1 MRGDRPR
8 RGHLII
14 ALFIAYINLGYT
26 AVRRSEGE
34 DRFLSLVTFGLT
46 TMVGLQAILNLAVV
60 TGLVPPTGVPLPF
73 FSQGGTNLVV
83 VLSSSAFIYRALA
96 LRRRS

>member
-1 MRGDRPR
+1 
-8 RGHLII
+8 
-14 ALFIAYINLGYT
+14 
-26 AVRRSEGE
+26 VRRSEGE